1 MKSELAVM
9 LAGAAS
15 PVVDA
20 TLAASSPG
28 ALLLIAGLS
37 GLWLAS
43 KRSERWVQQPAE
55 GPDSDP
61 STRAPSGPESDP
73 ASPRA
78 DLENQENPPAPR

>member
-20 TLAASSPG
+20 TLTASSPG
-28 ALLLIAGLS
+28 SLLLIAGLS

-43 KRSERWVQQPAE
+43 KRSERWVRQPE
-55 GPDSDP
+55 PRDSDP
-61 STRAPSGPESDP
+61 STHAPSGPETDP
-73 ASPRA
+73 ASPA
-78 DLENQENPPAPR
+78 SDLRNQENPPAPR